1 MQSQARQSRRAKEP
15 IEIREP
21 HYPGWFRM
29 CIGGCRNGPW
39 ERNCTVDMLGG
50 PLGGMFVIVVLHVFM
65 IVQSLMQVV
74 RLRAASVGVSS
85 KQEKRT
91 EG

>member
-1 MQSQARQSRRAKEP
+1 
-15 IEIREP
+15 
-21 HYPGWFRM
+21 M
-29 CIGGCRNGPW
+29 CRSGCRNGPW
-39 ERNCTVDMLGG
+39 ERNRAVDMLGG

-65 IVQSLMQVV
+65 IVQSLMHVV

>member
-1 MQSQARQSRRAKEP
+1 MRSQARQSRHAKEP
-15 IEIREP
+15 IETREP
-21 HYPGWFRM
+21 RYPRRFRM
-29 CIGGCRNGPW
+29 CRSGCRNGSW
-39 ERNCTVDMLGG
+39 ERNRAVDMLGG

-65 IVQSLMQVV
+65 IAQLLMHVV
-74 RLRAASVGVSS
+74 RLRAASLGVSS